1 MTGPDSP
8 HGCGAVLF
16 DLLTAL
22 LDSWS
27 LWSDVAGSASA
38 GRAWREEYLT
48 LTYAAGDY
56 RPYESLVA
64 EAAGRQ
70 GLSRHLATRLI
81 ARWDELQPWPEA
93 PAVVR
98 AVAESARIGVVTN
111 CSTDLGRRA
120 AARIGVPF
128 DVVVTAESAGAYKPR
143 REPYQRA
150 LAELGLPAGRVL
162 FVAGSRY
169 DIPGAMAA
177 GMPVWW
183 HNRVGMPRDG
193 AAVPVAEHD
202 SLSLLPRYVAG
213 HPANPAPGR
222 AAPFPGQAPG
232 RLPGESL

>member
-1 MTGPDSP
+1 MTGPDTQPRFS
-8 HGCGAVLF
+8 AVLW

-27 LWSDVAGSASA
+27 LWNDVAGGEIA
-38 GRAWREEYLT
+38 GRAWREQYLA

-70 GLSRHLATRLI
+70 GLGSHLADRLV

-98 AVAESARIGVVTN
+98 AVAESARIGIVTN
-111 CSTDLGRRA
+111 CSDDLGCRA
-120 AARIGVPF
+120 AARVGVRF
-128 DVVVTAESAGAYKPR
+128 DVIVTAESAGAYKPR

-150 LAELGLPAGRVL
+150 LAELGLPAGHVL

-169 DIPGAMAA
+169 DVPGAMAA

-183 HNRVGMPRDG
+183 HNRAGMARGG
-193 AAVPVAEHD
+193 AAAPVAEHA
-202 SLSLLPRYVAG
+202 SLAPLPQYVT
-213 HPANPAPGR
+213 GR
-222 AAPFPGQAPG
+222 P
-232 RLPGESL
+232 

>member
-1 MTGPDSP
+1 MSGPDSLP
-8 HGCGAVLF
+8 CVGAVLF

-27 LWSDVAGSASA
+27 LWSAVAGSATA
-38 GRAWREEYLT
+38 GRAWREEYLA

-64 EAAGRQ
+64 EAAGRR
-70 GLSRHLATRLI
+70 GLGSHLAARLT

-98 AVAESARIGVVTN
+98 AVAESARTGVVTN
-111 CSTDLGRRA
+111 CSGDLGLRA

-150 LAELGLPAGRVL
+150 IAELGLPAGRVL

-169 DIPGAMAA
+169 DIAGAMAA

-183 HNRVGMPRDG
+183 HNRIGMPRGG
-193 AAVPVAEHD
+193 AADPVAEHD
-202 SLSLLPRYVAG
+202 SLSPLPQYVTRHQG
-213 HPANPAPGR
+213 DPSPGS
-222 AAPFPGQAPG
+222 A
-232 RLPGESL
+232 

>member
-1 MTGPDSP
+1 MTGPDSLP
-8 HGCGAVLF
+8 GFGAVLF

-27 LWSDVAGSASA
+27 LWSDVAGGASA

-56 RPYESLVA
+56 WPYESLVA

-111 CSTDLGRRA
+111 CSSDLGRRA
-120 AARIGVPF
+120 TARIGVPF

-143 REPYQRA
+143 
-150 LAELGLPAGRVL
+150 G
-162 FVAGSRY
+162 
-169 DIPGAMAA
+169 
-177 GMPVWW
+177 
-183 HNRVGMPRDG
+183 G
-193 AAVPVAEHD
+193 AAVPIAEHD
-202 SLSLLPRYVAG
+202 SLYLLPRYVAG

-222 AAPFPGQAPG
+222 AAPFPGQVPG
-232 RLPGESL
+232 RLPDESL